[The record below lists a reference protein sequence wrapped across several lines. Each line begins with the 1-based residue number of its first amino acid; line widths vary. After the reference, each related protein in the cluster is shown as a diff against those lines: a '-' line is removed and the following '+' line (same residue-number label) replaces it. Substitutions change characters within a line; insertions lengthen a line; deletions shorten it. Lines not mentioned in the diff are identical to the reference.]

1 MSVVSARR
9 RVGLR
14 SPYRLRL
21 EPRTDTPRWFSP
33 ALTLG
38 ALAVALVISG
48 IILAFVGADPI
59 RIYLHILTSSFGS
72 VGVISDTLVKA
83 TPLILT
89 GLACAL
95 AFRMR
100 LWNIGAE
107 GQLLMGAWAAS
118 AVILV
123 PILPEGT
130 PGFIVLP
137 TMMVAGFLGGAAW
150 GVIPGFLKARFAV
163 NEIIATLMLN
173 YIAFSWIQ
181 YWVFGPWTEGGF
193 QMTPQFPK
201 EAWLP
206 RLSDFADAVPGFAGL
221 TVHLGFVIAV
231 VAAFILDYV
240 LRRSRWGYEIRLI
253 GDNPRAARYAGIGIA
268 RNILLVFAISG
279 GLAGLAGMT
288 EVSGVVHRLQDNF
301 SPGYGYTAVIVAY
314 LAKFH
319 PLRVVVVGI
328 LFGALILAGR
338 EIQPSGIPTMI
349 QGIILFCLIASDVFL
364 RYRVR
369 LERNVLPSAA
379 VAP

>member
-1 MSVVSARR
+1 MSAGPGRPGLSG
-9 RVGLR
+9 GLR
-14 SPYRLRL
+14 YDLRL
-21 EPRTDTPRWFSP
+21 EPRLDAPRWLSP

-38 ALAVALVISG
+38 AIAIALVISG
-48 IILAFVGADPI
+48 VILAVVGADPL
-59 RIYLHILTSSFGS
+59 RVYAHIVRSSFGS

-107 GQLLMGAWAAS
+107 GQLLLGAWAAS
-118 AVILV
+118 AVVLL
-123 PILPEGT
+123 PILPAGT

-137 TMMVAGFLGGAAW
+137 AMLVAGFLGGAFW
-150 GVIPGFLKARFAV
+150 GLIPGFLKARFGV

-193 QMTPQFPK
+193 QMTEQFPI

-206 RLSDFADAVPGFAGL
+206 RLDDLADAYPALAGL
-221 TVHLGFVIAV
+221 TVHAGFLIALIAAGV
-231 VAAFILDYV
+231 VWFIV
-240 LRRSRWGYEIRLI
+240 ERSAWGYEIRLI
-253 GDNPRAARYAGIGIA
+253 GDNPRAARYAGIRIA
-268 RNILLVFAISG
+268 RNILLVFAVSG

-288 EVSGVVHRLQDNF
+288 EITGVVHRLQDNF
-301 SPGYGYTAVIVAY
+301 SPGYGYTAIIVAY

-319 PLRVVVVGI
+319 PLRVVPVAI

-338 EIQPSGIPTMI
+338 EIQPSGVPAMI
-349 QGIILFCLIASDVFL
+349 QGIILFCLIASEVFL
-364 RYRVR
+364 RYRVSLTR
-369 LERNVLPSAA
+369 RA
-379 VAP
+379 VVPAPGA